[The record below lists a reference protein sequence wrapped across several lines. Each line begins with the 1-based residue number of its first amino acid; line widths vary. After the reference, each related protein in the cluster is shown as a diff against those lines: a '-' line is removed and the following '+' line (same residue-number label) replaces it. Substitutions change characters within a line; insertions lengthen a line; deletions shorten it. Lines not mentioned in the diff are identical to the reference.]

1 MTFVQE
7 ILWTRRRDDILE
19 INLDPEVYGIK
30 TALKV
35 AHEFSDRC
43 VTTVTHGESGKIRIL
58 ISHKDDS
65 DALEAIA
72 GDLLNSLADHRLREI
87 LSEETAPV
95 RNLILAHALR
105 NAGLSD
111 I

>member
-1 MTFVQE
+1 MQE
-7 ILWTRRRDDILE
+7 LLWTKRQDGILE
-19 INLDPEVYGIK
+19 VELDSEVYGIK

-35 AHEFSDRC
+35 AHEFSNRC
-43 VTTVTHGESGKIRIL
+43 VSNVSRTDSGKIRIF
-58 ISHKDDS
+58 ISRKDNSS
-65 DALEAIA
+65 DLEVIA

-87 LSEETAPV
+87 LNEETAPV

-105 NAGLSD
+105 NANLGE